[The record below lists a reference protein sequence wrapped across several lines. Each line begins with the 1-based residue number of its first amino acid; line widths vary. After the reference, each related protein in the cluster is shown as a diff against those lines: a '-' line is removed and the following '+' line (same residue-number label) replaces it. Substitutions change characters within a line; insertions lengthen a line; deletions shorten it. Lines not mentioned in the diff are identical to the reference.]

1 MYADKRPFKAAPDD
15 SAESVASLIVWIR
28 EQPHQHCALA
38 GELDSV
44 LWYLHTVWAKLANR
58 EPNFQTA
65 LEEVGI
71 KPQGLLSEEEQ
82 KQAVKSDGEETK
94 CVLRFWAVVG
104 SILGI
109 EQQTIRWPKSMTAKE
124 RGQ

>member
-1 MYADKRPFKAAPDD
+1 MYADKRPFKPPADG
-15 SAESVASLIVWIR
+15 SAETVASLIVWIR
-28 EQPHQHCALA
+28 EKPGLHCSMA

-44 LWYLHTVWAKLANR
+44 LWYLHTAWARLANR
-58 EPNFQTA
+58 ESNFQVA
-65 LEEVGI
+65 LEEIGI

-82 KQAVKSDGEETK
+82 SQTVHSDDEATKS
-94 CVLRFWAVVG
+94 VLRFWAVVG

-109 EQQTIRWPKSMTAKE
+109 EKQTTSWPDAMSSKR